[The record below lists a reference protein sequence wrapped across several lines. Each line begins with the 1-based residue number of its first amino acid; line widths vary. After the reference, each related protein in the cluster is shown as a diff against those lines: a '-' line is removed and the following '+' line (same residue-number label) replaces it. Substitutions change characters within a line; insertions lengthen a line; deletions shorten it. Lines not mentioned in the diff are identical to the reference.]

1 MTKVLN
7 EFEFDG
13 VDIHDCLDY
22 FKFMNKNIK
31 GSITA
36 SEFDSVIVNLA
47 LVYANQLSKFIKS
60 RKNVYT
66 IDVGDLSNDI
76 INCLLDIIQDKV
88 NKNPINT
95 FCDKVQLN
103 LLDKLYDSFQVY
115 NFYYLSVFFWYIYN
129 LYFRQLYEILIEQMQ
144 SHFVRNFLK

>member
-36 SEFDSVIVNLA
+36 SIASSEFGSVLVNLA

-66 IDVGDLSNDI
+66 IDVGDISNDI

-95 FCDKVQLN
+95 FCDTVQLN

-115 NFYYLSVFFWYIYN
+115 NLYYLSVFFGIFIIYILGNYTKSYSN
-129 LYFRQLYEILIEQMQ
+129 RCNHIL
-144 SHFVRNFLK
+144 